1 MRRSVRLTVTTTAV
15 LALGLGAASCG
26 EDLTDTADP
35 DTGDTG
41 VTTTDD
47 VADDVA
53 VESVVGL
60 EVTAVGNVSD
70 RLSDE
75 AIRID
80 RDGLGATE
88 DKGEVGVEDP
98 GSYDYDY
105 DYDYDDYDYLT
116 EYDEDYGDDALAD
129 EGVLVVDAAGLRDV
143 EVDEEVRVSGTLR
156 RFDQSLLESLY
167 EIELEDDVFDD
178 YEDSLVIVA
187 DSVRRASSAAASS
200 G

>member
-1 MRRSVRLTVTTTAV
+1 MRRTLRLTVTTTAV
-15 LALGLGAASCG
+15 LALGLGTASCG
-26 EDLTDTADP
+26 EDVTDTDDSA
-35 DTGDTG
+35 TGDAA

-80 RDGLGATE
+80 RDGLGALE
-88 DKGEVGVEDP
+88 DKGEVGVENSWDYE
-98 GSYDYDY
+98 YDYNY
-105 DYDYDDYDYLT
+105 YDYDYLT
-116 EYDEDYGDDALAD
+116 EYDEDYGDDDLAD
-129 EGVLVVDAAGLRDV
+129 EGVLVVDAGGLRDY
-143 EVDEEVRVSGTLR
+143 EVDEEVRVSGTVR

-167 EIELEDDVFDD
+167 EVELEDDVFDD

-187 DSVRRASSAAASS
+187 DSVRPVSS
-200 G
+200 GAAGSGA